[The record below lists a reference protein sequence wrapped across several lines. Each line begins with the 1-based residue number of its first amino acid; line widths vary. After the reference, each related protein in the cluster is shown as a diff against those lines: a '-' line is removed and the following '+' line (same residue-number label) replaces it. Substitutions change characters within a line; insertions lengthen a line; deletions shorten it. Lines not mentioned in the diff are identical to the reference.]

1 MFRAYIQLTNMHHHR
16 RQQWWAWLRAQV
28 NNNIPFARGFCE
40 RNLSDR
46 IASAHK
52 SMDYSATTGRTSLRF
67 TDIKHTLLTRI
78 IMHIRSCES
87 TANLKEVCA
96 KRCHSQMT

>member
-1 MFRAYIQLTNMHHHR
+1 MSNDAVDDEESVGSLMLITPLQHSVVRHDLI
-16 RQQWWAWLRAQV
+16 
-28 NNNIPFARGFCE
+28 
-40 RNLSDR
+40 
-46 IASAHK
+46 K
-52 SMDYSATTGRTSLRF
+52 SFVSNTAFILKKGLCFVCSPVLEEFSSLRF

-78 IMHIRSCES
+78 IMHIRSCGS